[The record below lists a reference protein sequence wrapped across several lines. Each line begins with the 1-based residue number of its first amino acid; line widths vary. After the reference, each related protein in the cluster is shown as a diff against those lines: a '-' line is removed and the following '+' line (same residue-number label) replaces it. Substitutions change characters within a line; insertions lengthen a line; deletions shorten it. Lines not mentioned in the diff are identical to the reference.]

1 MDGRNRERLDQGVCR
16 ETVVDYLAD
25 KAAGAWVEVFRR
37 SNRETV

>member
-1 MDGRNRERLDQGVCR
+1 LDGRDHKRLDQGVFR
-16 ETVVDYLAD
+16 ETVVDYLTD